1 MEDWYYK
8 DINSTNPLQNIWM
21 DSMQFKLPV
30 GLLKENF
37 VKLIEK
43 KHQGLEIHNGL
54 SRAAGLKLRGLLASV
69 SFMLGLMVCNAILNW
84 Y

>member
-8 DINSTNPLQNIWM
+8 DINSINPLQNIWM

-43 KHQGLEIHNGL
+43 NTKD
-54 SRAAGLKLRGLLASV
+54 LKYTTA
-69 SFMLGLMVCNAILNW
+69 
-84 Y
+84 